1 MLENNKTKNK
11 KTKKCEIT
19 RYDHIDDAINES
31 YLLSDLRK
39 PNQTKTKTDK
49 DGQTLKKSKQKKL
62 SPILFVKMQFQL
74 AKRTDKRNPSSLRP
88 L

>member
-11 KTKKCEIT
+11 KSPRNAKILAMMH
-19 RYDHIDDAINES
+19 HIDDAIKES

-49 DGQTLKKSKQKKL
+49 DGQTLK
-62 SPILFVKMQFQL
+62 
-74 AKRTDKRNPSSLRP
+74 
-88 L
+88 